1 MLVGVNLLIINALK
15 GSAFTIYAVSA
26 GLLLGLPI
34 FVICFSFFYW
44 DSSVWQHLSST
55 VLPKYISNSLILAFG
70 VGLGA
75 TFLGTYLAWLVVS
88 FNFFGRKLIQ
98 WFVLLPLAMPAYII
112 AYTYTGLLD
121 FAGPLQTF
129 LRDTFNLSPQEYWFP
144 EIRSLSGAIIMMS
157 LVLYPYVYILART
170 AFAEQSQKYRE
181 VSEIAGVSGVRHFF
195 KVALPLARPAIM
207 TGAALAMMEA
217 LADFGTVEYFGVSTF
232 TTGIYRT
239 WFGMGDI
246 NAASQLSGFLC
257 LFVFLLIIIE
267 KMSRRDAQNY
277 SSRQGQSAEAKPV
290 KGIAA
295 AFILIACSLPVL
307 FGFVIPF
314 LQLAVWVL
322 SYTNLGSLSTVLTDY
337 PDYVMNSALLAAVGA
352 VVIVTMALLF
362 SYAKRLNPS
371 KAVSGFIQFVSLG
384 YALPGTVIAIGVL
397 VPLGWI
403 DIKLNVFTNSWFDFQ
418 PGLVF
423 SGTVFALIFAY
434 AIRFMSVALN
444 NTEAGIGRIK
454 PNMDEASKVLG
465 DTVWQRL
472 VRIHIP
478 LLKASLLSA
487 GLLVF
492 VDILKE
498 LPATLVL
505 RPFNFNTLAVKA
517 FELASDER
525 LIDAALPSITIV
537 LVGIIPVI
545 LLTKTLDG
553 IEKRHA

>member
-1 MLVGVNLLIINALK
+1 MLAGVNLLLKMTLK
-15 GSAFTIYAVSA
+15 GSAFTTYSITA
-26 GLLLGLPI
+26 GLILGLPI

-44 DSSVWQHLSST
+44 DSSVWEHLSST
-55 VLPKYISNSLILAFG
+55 VLPRYISNSLLLALG
-70 VGLGA
+70 VGFGA
-75 TFLGTYLAWLVVS
+75 TFIGSYLAWLVVNY
-88 FNFFGRKLIQ
+88 NFYGRRLVQ
-98 WFVLLPLAMPAYII
+98 WLVLLPLAMPAYII

-129 LRDTFNLSPQEYWFP
+129 IRDTFSLSSGDYWFP
-144 EIRSLSGAIIMMS
+144 EVRSLSGAIILMS

-181 VSEIAGVSGVRHFF
+181 VSELAGVSTLAHFF

-217 LADFGTVEYFGVSTF
+217 LADFGTVEYFGISTF

-246 NAASQLSGFLC
+246 NTASQLSGFLC
-257 LFVFLLIIIE
+257 LFVFALLLIE
-267 KMSRRDAQNY
+267 RMSRKNAHNY
-277 SSRQGQSAEAKPV
+277 SSRQGQSTKPSSV
-290 KGIAA
+290 RGIKSLVIFLLCCLPAA
-295 AFILIACSLPVL
+295 LGFIL
-307 FGFVIPF
+307 PF
-314 LQLAVWVL
+314 TQLALWAF
-322 SYTNLGSLSTVLTDY
+322 SFSDISSLSDY
-337 PDYVMNSALLAAVGA
+337 PEYMFNSAMLAITGA
-352 VVIVTMALLF
+352 VVIVAMALLF

-371 KAVSGFIQFVSLG
+371 KTISGFIQFVSMG
-384 YALPGTVIAIGVL
+384 YAMPGTVIAIGVL
-397 VPLGWI
+397 APLGWL
-403 DIKLNVFTNSWFDFQ
+403 DIQLNVFTYSWFNIQ

-423 SGTVFALIFAY
+423 SGTIFALIFAY
-434 AIRFMSVALN
+434 AIRFMSVALH
-444 NTEAGIGRIK
+444 NTEAGIQRIK
-454 PNMDEASKVLG
+454 PSMDEASKVLG
-465 DTVWQRL
+465 DSSIQRL
-472 VRIHIP
+472 RRIHIP

-487 GLLVF
+487 ALLVF

-537 LVGIIPVI
+537 MVGIIPVI